1 MQKNLVLDT
10 SVLLYDK
17 SSIHSLPENNI
28 IIPLVVLEELD
39 RFKEKPGLLG
49 ENARYVNRYLDK
61 LRSKGKLC
69 DGVYIE
75 DIGSNIRIITDIPT
89 PDQVPVGLD
98 PTSNDNLI
106 IATVLKLIN
115 NEPEVPL
122 RLITKDIN
130 LRVKCDAL
138 GINSEDYYKD
148 HIGVGSDSIY
158 TGISRIDFL
167 DHDIDQFFENK
178 SIKFKSDTATGCI
191 YDNEYIVG
199 KGTSGGSFLGRHQD
213 GTIRMLPG
221 HVSNNIGLEAKN
233 KEQTFAIDLLMDK
246 SVEMVT
252 LSGIAGSGK
261 TYITLM
267 AGLEQVFNEDY
278 DRIIVTRSIQPVG
291 RDIGYLPGDINEKMA
306 PWMSPIYDNIRHA
319 FKDMDYFG
327 IMQKKGMIE
336 IAPLSY
342 MRGRTFNDSFLIV
355 DEAQNATIHEL
366 KTIITRIGKGSKIVL
381 LGDIDQ
387 VDTPYIDKKSNGL
400 SIVIERFKDTIL
412 SGHVQL
418 SSGQR
423 SGIANLATKKL

>member
-17 SSIHSLPENNI
+17 TSIHSLPGNNI
-28 IIPLVVLEELD
+28 VIPLVVLEELD

-49 ENARYVNRYLDK
+49 ESARYVNRYLDG

-89 PDQVPVGLD
+89 PDQVPIGLD

-106 IATVLKLIN
+106 IAAVLKLID
-115 NEPEVPL
+115 NEPEVPV

-148 HIGVGSDSIY
+148 HIEVGSGSIY
-158 TGISRIDFL
+158 TGISQIDFL
-167 DHDIDQFFENK
+167 DNEIDQFFEKK
-178 SIKFKSDTATGCI
+178 SIDVSIDCL
-191 YDNEYIVG
+191 YDNEYIIG
-199 KGTSGGSFLGRHQD
+199 KGTAGGSFLGRYQK
-213 GTIRMLPG
+213 GTIRVIPS
-221 HVSNNIGLEAKN
+221 HASNKIGFEAKN
-233 KEQTFAIDLLMDK
+233 KEQTFAIDLLMDPT
-246 SVEMVT
+246 VELVT

-267 AGLEQVFNEDY
+267 TGLEQVFNDHYE
-278 DRIIVTRSIQPVG
+278 RIIVTRSIQPVG
-291 RDIGYLPGDINEKMA
+291 RDLGYLPGDVNDKMA
-306 PWMSPIYDNIRHA
+306 PWMSPIYDNIRYA
-319 FKDMDYFG
+319 FKDMEYFEM
-327 IMQKKGMIE
+327 MQKKGMLE

-342 MRGRTFNDSFLIV
+342 MRGRTFNNSFLIV

-366 KTIITRIGKGSKIVL
+366 KTIITRVGKGSKIVL

-387 VDTPYIDKKSNGL
+387 IDTPYIDKKSNGL
-400 SIVIERFKDTIL
+400 SIVIERLKDTVL
-412 SGHVQL
+412 AGHVQL

-423 SGIANLATKKL
+423 SGIANLATQKL